1 MLRVALT
8 GGIGTGKSAVLVT
21 LAELGTPVL
30 DADPLAHS
38 VIARG
43 TPGEAAVRMRF
54 GEQVL
59 FSDGSI
65 DRRTLGQIVFGDDQA
80 RRDLEAIIHPEVYRT
95 IQQWMSAQAERN
107 SVLAV
112 AEIQLLF
119 EIGKDPDFDR
129 TVVVACAPET
139 QVQRVMRR
147 SKLPEGEVRQRVA
160 AQMPL
165 DEKIR
170 RASYVIWTDG
180 TLDDTRSRTTAV
192 WRLLRRDAGE
202 VAG

>member
-1 MLRVALT
+1 MLRVAMT
-8 GGIGTGKSAVLVT
+8 GGIGTGKSAVLVA

-38 VIARG
+38 VIARA
-43 TPGEAAVRMRF
+43 TPGAAAVRMRF

-59 FSDGSI
+59 FPDGNV
-65 DRRTLGQIVFGDDQA
+65 DRRKLGQIVFGDDQA

-95 IQQWMSAQAERN
+95 IQEWMAAQAARG

-119 EIGKDPDFDR
+119 EIGKDGDFDR
-129 TVVVACAPET
+129 TVVVACEPET
-139 QVQRVMRR
+139 QVRRVMRR
-147 SKLPEGEVRQRVA
+147 SKLPESEVRQRVA

-165 DEKIR
+165 DEKVR

-192 WRLLRRDAGE
+192 WQSLMRDAG
-202 VAG
+202 AI

>member
-1 MLRVALT
+1 MLRVGLT

-21 LAELGTPVL
+21 LAELGAPVL

-43 TPGEAAVRMRF
+43 TAGEAAVRMRF
-54 GEQVL
+54 GEQVVL
-59 FSDGSI
+59 PDGAI
-65 DRRTLGQIVFGDDQA
+65 DRRKLGQIVFGDDQA

-95 IQQWMSAQAERN
+95 IQRWMDAQARRG
-107 SVLAV
+107 SAIAV

-119 EIGKDPDFDR
+119 EIGKDGDFDR
-129 TVVVACAPET
+129 IVVVACDPET
-139 QVQRVMRR
+139 QVRRVMRR
-147 SKLPEGEVRQRVA
+147 SQLPESEVRQRVS

-165 DEKIR
+165 DEKVR

-180 TLDDTRSRTTAV
+180 TLDQTRARTTAV
-192 WRLLRRDAGE
+192 WTSLVADAST
-202 VAG
+202 

>member
-43 TPGEAAVRMRF
+43 TPGAAAVRMRF
-54 GEQVL
+54 GEQML
-59 FSDGSI
+59 LPDGSV
-65 DRRTLGQIVFGDDQA
+65 DRRKLGQAVFGDDHA

-95 IQQWMSAQAERN
+95 ILQWMAAQAARG

-112 AEIQLLF
+112 AEIQLVF
-119 EIGKDPDFDR
+119 EIGKDGDFDR
-129 TVVVACAPET
+129 IVVVACEPET
-139 QVQRVMRR
+139 QMRRVMRR
-147 SKLPEGEVRQRVA
+147 SKLPESEVRQRVA

-165 DEKIR
+165 DQKVR

-180 TLDDTRSRTTAV
+180 TLDQTRSRTTAV
-192 WRLLRRDAGE
+192 WQSLMRDAG
-202 VAG
+202 AG

>member
-8 GGIGTGKSAVLVT
+8 GGIGTGKSAVLVA
-21 LAELGTPVL
+21 LAELGAPVL

-43 TPGEAAVRMRF
+43 TSGAAAVRMRF
-54 GEQVL
+54 GDQVL
-59 FSDGSI
+59 FPNGDV
-65 DRRTLGQIVFGDDQA
+65 DRRKLGQIVFGDDQA

-95 IQQWMSAQAERN
+95 IQQWMDAQAALG
-107 SVLAV
+107 SALAV

-119 EIGKDPDFDR
+119 EIGKDADFDR
-129 TVVVACAPET
+129 TVVVACDQET
-139 QVQRVMRR
+139 QVRRVMRR
-147 SKLPEGEVRQRVA
+147 SKLPESEVRQRVA

-165 DEKIR
+165 ADKVG

-192 WRLLRRDAGE
+192 WQSLMRDAG
-202 VAG
+202 AISF

>member
-8 GGIGTGKSAVLVT
+8 GGIGTGKSAVLVA

-43 TPGEAAVRMRF
+43 TPGAAAVRMRF
-54 GEQVL
+54 GEQVIL
-59 FSDGSI
+59 LNGNI
-65 DRRTLGQIVFGDDQA
+65 DRRRLGQIVFGDDQA

-95 IQQWMSAQAERN
+95 IERWMDAQAARG

-119 EIGKDPDFDR
+119 EIGKDGDFDR
-129 TVVVACAPET
+129 ILVVACELET
-139 QVQRVMRR
+139 QVRRVMRR
-147 SKLPEGEVRQRVA
+147 SKLPESEVRQRVA

-165 DEKIR
+165 DQKVQ

-180 TLDDTRSRTTAV
+180 TLDDTRNRTAEV
-192 WRLLRRDAGE
+192 WRLLMQDVEAI
-202 VAG
+202 

>member
-43 TPGEAAVRMRF
+43 TPGAAAVRMRF
-54 GEQVL
+54 GEQML
-59 FSDGSI
+59 LPDGSV
-65 DRRTLGQIVFGDDQA
+65 DRRKLGQTVFGDDHA

-95 IQQWMSAQAERN
+95 ILQWMAAQAARG

-112 AEIQLLF
+112 AEIQLVF
-119 EIGKDPDFDR
+119 EIGKDGDFDR
-129 TVVVACAPET
+129 IVVVACEPET
-139 QVQRVMRR
+139 QVRRVMRR
-147 SKLPEGEVRQRVA
+147 SKLPESEVRQRVA

-165 DEKIR
+165 DQKVR

-180 TLDDTRSRTTAV
+180 TLDQTRSRTTAV
-192 WRLLRRDAGE
+192 WQSLMRDAG
-202 VAG
+202 AG

>member
-8 GGIGTGKSAVLVT
+8 GGIGTGKSAVLVA

-43 TPGEAAVRMRF
+43 TPGAAAVRMRF
-54 GEQVL
+54 GEQVIL
-59 FSDGSI
+59 LNGNI
-65 DRRTLGQIVFGDDQA
+65 DRRRLGQIVFGDDQA

-95 IQQWMSAQAERN
+95 IERWMDAQAARG

-119 EIGKDPDFDR
+119 EIGKDGDFDR
-129 TVVVACAPET
+129 ILVVACEPET
-139 QVQRVMRR
+139 QVRRVMRR
-147 SKLPEGEVRQRVA
+147 SKLPESEVRQRVA

-165 DEKIR
+165 DQKVQ

-180 TLDDTRSRTTAV
+180 TLDDTRNRTAEV
-192 WRLLRRDAGE
+192 WRLLMQDVEAI
-202 VAG
+202 

>member
-1 MLRVALT
+1 VLRVALT
-8 GGIGTGKSAVLVT
+8 GGIGTGKSAVLAT

-43 TPGEAAVRMRF
+43 TPGAAAVRMRF
-54 GEQVL
+54 GEQMFL
-59 FSDGSI
+59 PDGDV
-65 DRRTLGQIVFGDDQA
+65 DRRKLGQTVFGDDHA

-95 IQQWMSAQAERN
+95 ILQWMAAQAARG

-112 AEIQLLF
+112 AEIQLVF
-119 EIGKDPDFDR
+119 EIGKDGDFDR
-129 TVVVACAPET
+129 IVVVACEPET
-139 QVQRVMRR
+139 QVRRVMRR
-147 SKLPEGEVRQRVA
+147 SKLPESEVRQRVA

-165 DEKIR
+165 DQKVR

-180 TLDDTRSRTTAV
+180 TLDQTRSRTTAV
-192 WRLLRRDAGE
+192 WQSLMRDAG
-202 VAG
+202 AG

>member
-1 MLRVALT
+1 MLRVGLT

-21 LAELGTPVL
+21 LAELGAPVL

-38 VIARG
+38 VMARG
-43 TPGEAAVRMRF
+43 TPGAAAVRMRF

-59 FSDGSI
+59 FPDGNV
-65 DRRTLGQIVFGDDQA
+65 DRRKLGQIVFGDEHA

-95 IQQWMSAQAERN
+95 IQRWMDAQAARGC
-107 SVLAV
+107 VLAV

-119 EIGKDPDFDR
+119 EIGKDGDFDR
-129 TVVVACAPET
+129 IVVVACEPET
-139 QVQRVMRR
+139 QVRRVMRR
-147 SKLPEGEVRQRVA
+147 SKLPESEVRQRVD

-165 DEKIR
+165 DQKVQ

-192 WRLLRRDAGE
+192 WQLLCRDAG
-202 VAG
+202 AI

>member
-1 MLRVALT
+1 MLRVGLT

-21 LAELGTPVL
+21 LAELGAPVL

-38 VIARG
+38 VMARG
-43 TPGEAAVRMRF
+43 TPGAAAVRMRF

-59 FSDGSI
+59 FPDGNV
-65 DRRTLGQIVFGDDQA
+65 DRRKLGQIVFGDEHA

-95 IQQWMSAQAERN
+95 IQRWMDAQAARGC
-107 SVLAV
+107 VLAV

-119 EIGKDPDFDR
+119 EIGKDGDFDR
-129 TVVVACAPET
+129 IVVVACEPET
-139 QVQRVMRR
+139 QVRRVMRR
-147 SKLPEGEVRQRVA
+147 SKLPESEVRQRVD

-165 DEKIR
+165 DQKVQ

-192 WRLLRRDAGE
+192 WQLLCRDAG
-202 VAG
+202 AT

>member
-8 GGIGTGKSAVLVT
+8 GGIGTGKSAVLVA
-21 LAELGTPVL
+21 LAELGAPVL

-43 TPGEAAVRMRF
+43 TSGAAAVRMRF
-54 GEQVL
+54 GDQVL
-59 FSDGSI
+59 FPNGDV
-65 DRRTLGQIVFGDDQA
+65 DRRKLGQIVFGDDQA
-80 RRDLEAIIHPEVYRT
+80 RRDLEAIIHPEVYGT
-95 IQQWMSAQAERN
+95 IQQWMDAQAALG
-107 SVLAV
+107 SALAV

-119 EIGKDPDFDR
+119 EIGKDADFDR
-129 TVVVACAPET
+129 TVVVACDQET
-139 QVQRVMRR
+139 QVRRVMRR
-147 SKLPEGEVRQRVA
+147 SKLPESEVRQRVA

-165 DEKIR
+165 ADKVG

-192 WRLLRRDAGE
+192 WQSLMRDAG
-202 VAG
+202 AISF

>member
-43 TPGEAAVRMRF
+43 TPGAAAVRMRF
-54 GEQVL
+54 GEQVIL
-59 FSDGSI
+59 LNGNI
-65 DRRTLGQIVFGDDQA
+65 DRRRLGQIVFGDDQA

-95 IQQWMSAQAERN
+95 IERWMDAQAARG

-119 EIGKDPDFDR
+119 EIGKDGDFDR
-129 TVVVACAPET
+129 ILVVACERET
-139 QVQRVMRR
+139 QVRRVMRR
-147 SKLPEGEVRQRVA
+147 SKLPESEVRQRVA

-165 DEKIR
+165 DQKVQ

-180 TLDDTRSRTTAV
+180 TLDDTRNRTAEV
-192 WRLLRRDAGE
+192 WRLLMQDVEAI
-202 VAG
+202 

>member
-8 GGIGTGKSAVLVT
+8 GGIGTGKSAVLVA

-43 TPGEAAVRMRF
+43 TPGAAAVRMRF
-54 GEQVL
+54 GEQVIL
-59 FSDGSI
+59 LDGNV
-65 DRRTLGQIVFGDDQA
+65 DRRRLGQIVFGDDQA
-80 RRDLEAIIHPEVYRT
+80 RRDLEAIIHPVVYRT
-95 IQQWMSAQAERN
+95 IERWMDAQAARG
-107 SVLAV
+107 SVIAV

-119 EIGKDPDFDR
+119 EIGKDGDFDR
-129 TVVVACAPET
+129 ILVVACERET
-139 QVQRVMRR
+139 QVRRVMRR
-147 SKLPEGEVRQRVA
+147 SKLPESEVRQRLA

-165 DEKIR
+165 DQKVQ

-180 TLDDTRSRTTAV
+180 TLDDTRNRTADV
-192 WRLLRRDAGE
+192 WRLLMRDVEAI
-202 VAG
+202 

>member
-8 GGIGTGKSAVLVT
+8 GGIGTGKSAVLVA

-43 TPGEAAVRMRF
+43 TPGAAAVRMRF
-54 GEQVL
+54 GEQVIL
-59 FSDGSI
+59 LDGNV
-65 DRRTLGQIVFGDDQA
+65 DRRRLGQIVFGDDQA

-95 IQQWMSAQAERN
+95 IERWMDAQAARG

-119 EIGKDPDFDR
+119 EIGKDGDFDR
-129 TVVVACAPET
+129 ILVVACELET
-139 QVQRVMRR
+139 QVRRVMRR
-147 SKLPEGEVRQRVA
+147 SKLPESEVRQRVA

-165 DEKIR
+165 DQKVQ

-180 TLDDTRSRTTAV
+180 TLDDTRNRTVEV
-192 WRLLRRDAGE
+192 WRLLMRDVEAT
-202 VAG
+202 

>member
-8 GGIGTGKSAVLVT
+8 GGIGTGKSAVLVA

-43 TPGEAAVRMRF
+43 TPGAAAVRMRF
-54 GEQVL
+54 GEQVIL
-59 FSDGSI
+59 LDGNV
-65 DRRTLGQIVFGDDQA
+65 DRRRLGQIVFGDDQA

-95 IQQWMSAQAERN
+95 IERWMDAQAARG
-107 SVLAV
+107 SVIAV

-119 EIGKDPDFDR
+119 EIGKDGDFDR
-129 TVVVACAPET
+129 ILVVACELET
-139 QVQRVMRR
+139 QVRRVMRR
-147 SKLPEGEVRQRVA
+147 SKLPESEVRQRVA

-165 DEKIR
+165 DQKVQ

-180 TLDDTRSRTTAV
+180 TLDDTRNRTVEV
-192 WRLLRRDAGE
+192 WRLLMRDVEAT
-202 VAG
+202 